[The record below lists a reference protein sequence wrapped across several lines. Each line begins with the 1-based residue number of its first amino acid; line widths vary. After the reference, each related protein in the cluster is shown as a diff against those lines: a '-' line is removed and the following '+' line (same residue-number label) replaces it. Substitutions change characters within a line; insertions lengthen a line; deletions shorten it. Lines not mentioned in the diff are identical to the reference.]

1 MSLAYSDKKFE
12 RSNQRKALVIT
23 LAINALLFL
32 LIWQVK
38 IWNDSPNPPAIPVED
53 AGIGEISFEQEAPA
67 PAPTPQKEEITQSTA
82 DAVQT
87 TSAPALTSTVASPVT
102 VKPQPSVPVE
112 PKEIEEPVD
121 LSLTLGKRNPKAG
134 SATGSAGGTG
144 TGTGAGSG
152 KGLGAGL
159 GGGGRGSGTGTGQ
172 GEGKI
177 AQDWTFD
184 NRALDVI
191 DSGSERG
198 EITFFIRI
206 NERGNVTEIKI
217 ERTNVKLSL
226 AERYKKLIKNLR
238 FYPRSEGI
246 SRGASGYKT
255 IKIVP
260 TN

>member
-12 RSNQRKALVIT
+12 KSNQRKALVIT
-23 LAINALLFL
+23 LAINSLLFL

-38 IWNDSPNPPAIPVED
+38 IWNDSPNPPAIPVQD
-53 AGIGEISFEQEAPA
+53 AGIGEISFEQESPAPA
-67 PAPTPQKEEITQSTA
+67 PAPQKQELTQSTA

-87 TSAPALTSTVASPVT
+87 TSTPALTSTVASPVT
-102 VKPQPSVPVE
+102 VKAQPPVPVE

-121 LSLTLGKRNPKAG
+121 LTLTLGKRSPKAG
-134 SATGSAGGTG
+134 SASGAGGG

-152 KGLGAGL
+152 KGLGTGL
-159 GGGGRGSGTGTGQ
+159 GGGGRGSGNGSGQ

-184 NRALDVI
+184 TKALNGI
-191 DSGSERG
+191 ENGSETG

-206 NERGNVTEIKI
+206 NERGNVTEIRI
-217 ERTNVKLSL
+217 DRTNVKLSL
-226 AERYKKLIKNLR
+226 AERYKKLIKNSR

-246 SRGASGYKT
+246 SRGASGFKT

>member
-12 RSNQRKALVIT
+12 KSNQRKALVIT

-38 IWNDSPNPPAIPVED
+38 IWNDSPNPPAIPVEN

-67 PAPTPQKEEITQSTA
+67 PPPAPQKEDFTQSTA

-87 TSAPALTSTVASPVT
+87 SPTPALTSTVESPVT
-102 VKPQPSVPVE
+102 VKTQPPVPVE

-134 SATGSAGGTG
+134 STSGAGGATGT
-144 TGTGAGSG
+144 GSG

-184 NRALDVI
+184 NNALDVI

-206 NERGNVTEIKI
+206 NERGNVTEIRI
-217 ERTNVKLSL
+217 DRTNVKLSL
-226 AERYKKLIKNLR
+226 AERYKKIIKNSR

-246 SRGASGYKT
+246 SRGASGYRT

-260 TN
+260 KN

>member
-1 MSLAYSDKKFE
+1 MSLTYSDKKFE
-12 RSNQRKALVIT
+12 KNNQRKALAIT
-23 LAINALLFL
+23 LVINTLLFL

-53 AGIGEISFEQEAPA
+53 AGMGEISFEQEAPEPA
-67 PAPTPQKEEITQSTA
+67 PAPQQENITQTTT

-87 TSAPALTSTVASPVT
+87 TTTPALTSSVESPVT
-102 VKPQPSVPVE
+102 VKAQPPVPVE
-112 PKEIEEPVD
+112 PKVVEEPVD
-121 LSLTLGKRNPKAG
+121 LTLTLGKRSPKAG
-134 SATGSAGGTG
+134 TAGGSGAG

-152 KGLGAGL
+152 KGLGTGI
-159 GGGGRGSGTGTGQ
+159 GGGGRGSGNVTGQ

-184 NRALDVI
+184 TKALNGI
-191 DSGSERG
+191 ENGSETG

-206 NERGNVTEIKI
+206 NERGNVTEIRI
-217 ERTNVKLSL
+217 DRTNVKLSL
-226 AERYKKLIKNLR
+226 AERYKKLIKNSR

-246 SRGASGYKT
+246 SRGASGFKT

>member
-12 RSNQRKALVIT
+12 KSNQRKALVIT

-38 IWNDSPNPPAIPVED
+38 IWNDSPNPPAIPVEN

-67 PAPTPQKEEITQSTA
+67 PPPAPQKEDITQSTA

-87 TSAPALTSTVASPVT
+87 SPTPALTSTVESPVT
-102 VKPQPSVPVE
+102 VKAQPPVPVE

-134 SATGSAGGTG
+134 STSGAGGATG
-144 TGTGAGSG
+144 TGTGSG
-152 KGLGAGL
+152 KGLGV

-184 NRALDVI
+184 NNALDVI

-206 NERGNVTEIKI
+206 NERGNVTEIRI
-217 ERTNVKLSL
+217 DRTNVKLSL
-226 AERYKKLIKNLR
+226 AERYKKIIKNSR

-246 SRGASGYKT
+246 SRGASGYRT

-260 TN
+260 KN